1 MQNYIK
7 RYSRQIVIKLNFL
20 FYVDPPGPPIDLK
33 AEDITKTTAT
43 LTWKPPEFD
52 GGSPIIGY
60 YVERKSGSRWIKVN
74 KKPVKNCKLLV
85 DDLIEKDKYEFR
97 VCAENEAGVGEPCDT
112 ISFVAKDPFD
122 VPGQPGKNLWINYLS
137 KQYVSFYYYI
147 CIASCDTISKIYSE
161 INNFTL
167 LLFRSTRS

>member
-1 MQNYIK
+1 M
-7 RYSRQIVIKLNFL
+7 SF
-20 FYVDPPGPPIDLK
+20 VDPPGPPIDLK
-33 AEDITKTTAT
+33 AEDISKTAAT

-60 YVERKSGSRWIKVN
+60 YVERKSGTRWIKVN

-85 DDLIEKDKYEFR
+85 DDLVEKDKYEFR

-122 VPGQPGKNLWINYLS
+122 VPGQPGK
-137 KQYVSFYYYI
+137 
-147 CIASCDTISKIYSE
+147 TIKSLIFSL
-161 INNFTL
+161 I
-167 LLFRSTRS
+167 SHW